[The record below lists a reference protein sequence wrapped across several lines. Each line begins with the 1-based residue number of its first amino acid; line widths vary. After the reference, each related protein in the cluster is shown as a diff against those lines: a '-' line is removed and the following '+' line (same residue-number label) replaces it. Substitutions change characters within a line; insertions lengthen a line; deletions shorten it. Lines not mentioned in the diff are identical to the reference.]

1 MIVQIEQIA
10 GQEGHSTLRRFTAMA
25 VAAGVA
31 QGLALACLIPVLVHL
46 VRGAIGVAL
55 WWLIALVVGAGV
67 HALLTVWVT
76 RRSVDL
82 TMALMSSMHHQLALH
97 LMRLPMG
104 WFGGGSAASASRL
117 AVRGT
122 MFVATAIT
130 DVLAPLLGYVVT
142 PLTLVIVTF
151 FFDWQVGLAL
161 AVGVPLVY
169 ASTVLARSWS
179 ARADARLAIAEHRT
193 DAALLD
199 LAKHQT
205 ALRGARVAG
214 SGYAPLASSLD
225 RQRRLGVA
233 AQLASAAS
241 MIVQSVVVQVV
252 FGAVVTVAV
261 WRGLGG
267 ADPVMM
273 VGLILIVTQVI
284 GPLRTLSELGTALR
298 RMDSELNQV
307 VDLLDEPG
315 LPEPAQPIVA
325 PTRPPEIA
333 VDAVRFGYGDAVVFD
348 GLDLT
353 VTPGSVTAIVGP
365 SGSGKT
371 TLTRLIARFH
381 DVDAGAVRLDSVDVR
396 DMASADVLGA
406 MSLVFQDVYL
416 LDDTL
421 RANVLLGCPEATDAE
436 VDAAAK
442 LARVDEIVDRLPQGW
457 ATRVGEGGRL
467 LSGGERQRV
476 SVARAVL
483 KRAPVLLL
491 DEATSSLDA
500 SAAVAVQEALR
511 ELAGS
516 ATVLVIAHQEH
527 TVVAADQVVM
537 LDGGRVVAAGAHEDL
552 LNSSQAYA
560 RLWAR

>member
-1 MIVQIEQIA
+1 MIAQIERIA
-10 GQEGHSTLRRFTAMA
+10 GQEGRSTFRRFTTVA
-25 VAAGVA
+25 VVAGAA
-31 QGLALACLIPVLVHL
+31 QGLALACLVPVLVHL
-46 VRGAIGVAL
+46 VRGTFSSAL
-55 WWLIALVVGAGV
+55 WWLIALAVGAGV
-67 HALLTVWVT
+67 HAVLTVRVT
-76 RRSVDL
+76 RGSVDL
-82 TMALMSSMHHQLALH
+82 TMALMSSMHHQLARQ

-104 WFGGGSAASASRL
+104 WFGGESAASASRL

-122 MFVATAIT
+122 MFVATVIT

-151 FFDWQVGLAL
+151 FLDWRLGIAL
-161 AVGVPLVY
+161 AVGIPLVY
-169 ASTVLARSWS
+169 GSTVLARSWS
-179 ARADARLAIAEHRT
+179 ARADARLTTAEHRT

-214 SGYAPLASSLD
+214 SGYVPLAAALD
-225 RQRRLGVA
+225 RQRRLGMA

-267 ADPVMM
+267 ADPVVM
-273 VGLILIVTQVI
+273 VGLILIVAQVI
-284 GPLRTLSELGTALR
+284 GPLRTLSELGTSLR
-298 RMDSELNQV
+298 RMDRELGQV

-315 LPEPAQPIVA
+315 LPEPEQPVAA

-333 VDAVRFGYGDAVVFD
+333 VDAVRFRYGDAVVLD

-353 VTPGSVTAIVGP
+353 AAPGSITAIVGP

-381 DVDAGAVRLDSVDVR
+381 DVDAGAVRLDGVDVR
-396 DMASADVLGA
+396 DMTSVDVLGA
-406 MSLVFQDVYL
+406 TSLVFQDVYL

-421 RANVLLGCPEATDAE
+421 RANVLLGRPDASDAE
-436 VDAAAK
+436 MDAAAK
-442 LARVDEIVDRLPQGW
+442 LARVDEIVDRLPEGW
-457 ATRVGEGGRL
+457 ATCVGEGGGL

-483 KRAPVLLL
+483 KRAPVLLV

-511 ELAGS
+511 ELTGS

-527 TVVAADQVVM
+527 TVAAADQVVM
-537 LDGGRVVAAGAHEDL
+537 LDGGRVAAAGVHEDL
-552 LNSSQAYA
+552 LASSQTYA

>member
-1 MIVQIEQIA
+1 MIAQIERIA
-10 GQEGHSTLRRFTAMA
+10 GQEGRSTLRRFTAVA
-25 VAAGVA
+25 VAAGIA
-31 QGLALACLIPVLVHL
+31 QGLSLACLVPVLAHL
-46 VRGAIGVAL
+46 AQGDFSSAL
-55 WWLIALVVGAGV
+55 WWLIAMVVGAGV

-76 RRSVDL
+76 RGSVDL
-82 TMALMSSMHHQLALH
+82 TMSLMSSMHRQLARQ

-104 WFGGGSAASASRL
+104 WFDGGSAANASRL
-117 AVRGT
+117 SVRGT
-122 MFVATAIT
+122 MFVATAIG
-130 DVLAPLLGYVVT
+130 DVLAPLVGYVAT
-142 PLTLVIVTF
+142 PLTLVLVTF
-151 FFDWQVGLAL
+151 FLDWQLGLSL

-179 ARADARLAIAEHRT
+179 ARADARLTAAEQRT

-225 RQRRLGVA
+225 RQRRLGMS

-241 MIVQSVVVQVV
+241 MIVQSVVVQTV

-267 ADPVMM
+267 ADPLVMI
-273 VGLILIVTQVI
+273 GLMLIVTQVV

-298 RMDSELNQV
+298 RMDRELDQV

-315 LPEPAQPIVA
+315 LPEPEQPVSA

-333 VDAVRFGYGDAVVFD
+333 IDAVRFGYEDAMVFD

-353 VTPGSVTAIVGP
+353 VAPGSITAIVGP

-371 TLTRLIARFH
+371 TLTRLIARFY
-381 DVDAGAVRLDSVDVR
+381 DVDAGAVRFDSVDVR

-406 MSLVFQDVYL
+406 TSLVFQDVYL

-421 RANVLLGCPEATDAE
+421 RANVLLGRPEATDAE

-442 LARVDEIVDRLPQGW
+442 LSRVDEIVGRLPEGW

-483 KRAPVLLL
+483 KRAPVLLV
-491 DEATSSLDA
+491 DEGTSSLDA
-500 SAAVAVQEALR
+500 SAAVAVQEAIR

-527 TVVAADQVVM
+527 TVAAADQVVM
-537 LDGGRVVAAGAHEDL
+537 LDGGRVAAAGIHEDL
-552 LNSSQAYA
+552 LASSQAYA

>member
-1 MIVQIEQIA
+1 MIAQIERIA
-10 GQEGHSTLRRFTAMA
+10 GQEGRSTFRRFTTVA
-25 VAAGVA
+25 VVAGAA
-31 QGLALACLIPVLVHL
+31 QGLALACLVPVLVHL
-46 VRGAIGVAL
+46 VRGTFSSAL
-55 WWLIALVVGAGV
+55 WWLIALAVGAGV
-67 HALLTVWVT
+67 HALLTVRVT
-76 RRSVDL
+76 RGSVDL
-82 TMALMSSMHHQLALH
+82 TMALMSSMHHQLARQ

-151 FFDWQVGLAL
+151 FLDWRLGIAL
-161 AVGVPLVY
+161 AVGIPLVY
-169 ASTVLARSWS
+169 GSTVLARSWS
-179 ARADARLAIAEHRT
+179 ARADARLTTAEHRT

-214 SGYAPLASSLD
+214 SGYAPLATALD
-225 RQRRLGVA
+225 RQRRLGMA
-233 AQLASAAS
+233 AQLASAVS

-267 ADPVMM
+267 ADPVVM
-273 VGLILIVTQVI
+273 VGLILIVAQVI
-284 GPLRTLSELGTALR
+284 GPLRTLSELGTSLR
-298 RMDSELNQV
+298 RMDRELDQV

-315 LPEPAQPIVA
+315 LPEPEQPVAA
-325 PTRPPEIA
+325 PTRPPEVA
-333 VDAVRFGYGDAVVFD
+333 VDAVRFRYGDAVVLD

-353 VTPGSVTAIVGP
+353 AAPGSITAIVGP

-381 DVDAGAVRLDSVDVR
+381 DVDAGAVRFDSVDVR

-406 MSLVFQDVYL
+406 TSLVFQDVYL

-421 RANVLLGCPEATDAE
+421 RANVLLGRPEATDAE
-436 VDAAAK
+436 MDAAAK

-457 ATRVGEGGRL
+457 ATRVGEGGGL

-483 KRAPVLLL
+483 KRAPVLLV
-491 DEATSSLDA
+491 DEGTSSLDA

-527 TVVAADQVVM
+527 TVAAADQVVM
-537 LDGGRVVAAGAHEDL
+537 LDGGRVAAAGVHEDL
-552 LNSSQAYA
+552 LASSQAYA